1 MKIKQIFDE
10 INSVSGDKAKMAIL
24 EKHKD
29 NDLLKEVL
37 YLCKSKRVKYYLK
50 QIPDYE
56 PDNSGSAES
65 LAWGIHGLV
74 AISDREYTG
83 HDATKWLQTILS
95 GLDAD
100 DAYII
105 ERIID
110 KDPKIGMGTTFINK
124 VFGEYIEETPYMGAI
139 SFDEK
144 KARAIF
150 SGGKKGLSQIKM
162 DGRYCN
168 AIITDGF
175 VELESRSGE
184 PTILTDAL
192 FVKEL
197 ATLKN
202 CVLNGELTIKGVPRY
217 ESNGII
223 ASLIDICGKRSERSF
238 NENFKKVAAFEKK
251 HGPMEEWLNRITYTV
266 WDTITHD
273 EYLTKKSEVPYQQ
286 RLTNCL
292 NILESAGNPDKVRL
306 IESRFVSSYREAMEH
321 FQEVLGSEVD
331 GVPEEGTILKA
342 IDGEWK
348 DGKPVWQIK
357 LKIEMNVDLKIV
369 GFNYGT
375 KGTKNENLISSLICE
390 SSDGRLVTQPQGLKE
405 ADMQYITSN
414 QDKLLGSIIEVKC
427 SGLSNDST
435 GAYSLMYP
443 AFKSFRDDKN
453 VADSL
458 NDIITN
464 EKMIKG
470 VIV

>member
-24 EKHKD
+24 DKYKD

-50 QIPDYE
+50 QLPDYE

-110 KDPKIGMGTTFINK
+110 KDPKIGLGTTFINK
-124 VFGEYIEETPYMGAI
+124 VFGEYIEDTPYMGAI

-144 KARAIF
+144 KAKAIF
-150 SGGKKGLSQIKM
+150 NGGKKGVSQIKM

-184 PTILTDAL
+184 PTILTDAFFL
-192 FVKEL
+192 TEL
-197 ATLKN
+197 SKFDN

-223 ASLIDICGKRSERSF
+223 ASLIDICGKRGERSYQ
-238 NENFKKVAAFEKK
+238 ENFKKVAAFEKK
-251 HGPMEEWLNRITYTV
+251 HGPMEEWINRITYTV
-266 WDTITHD
+266 WDTITNE
-273 EYLTKKSEVPYQQ
+273 EYLAKKSNVPYSK
-286 RLTNCL
+286 RLANCRNL
-292 NILESAGNPDKVRL
+292 LIKAGDPLMVNL
-306 IESRFVSSYREAMEH
+306 IESRVVSSYAEAMAH
-321 FQEVLGSEVD
+321 FQEVLATEVD
-331 GVPEEGTILKA
+331 GVPQEGTILKA

-357 LKIEMNVDLKIV
+357 MKLEMNVDLRIT
-369 GFNYGT
+369 GFNYGK
-375 KGTKNENLISSLICE
+375 KGTKNEHVISSFNAE
-390 SSDGRLVTQPQGLKE
+390 SEDGKIVTSPQGLTEEMMKYVTE
-405 ADMQYITSN
+405 N
-414 QDKLLGSIIEVKC
+414 QDKLLSAIIETKC
-427 SGLSNDST
+427 NGLSKDVN
-435 GAYSLMYP
+435 GNYSLLYP
-443 AFKSFRDDKN
+443 AFKYVRDDKTK
-453 VADSL
+453 ADTL
-458 NDIITN
+458 EDVIKN
-464 EKMIKG
+464 ENMVKNLI
-470 VIV
+470 